1 MRRVFNFGDN
11 GNDSGEIQ
19 EDLDSQMKDKSPSDI
34 AKEWGKAIDA
44 RTEAEEERRK
54 AEELR
59 RQVAELERKLKEQ
72 QSQPTAR
79 PTISGSGADR
89 SASFLAILKTL
100 AAMFGTARAMLF
112 IAALLAAIGAFLW
125 LRSPS
130 GWFSGWKQPNVTY
143 NLDAVIT
150 AAQACGELTT
160 YKAYFE
166 AVADHEED
174 SKIPG
179 MSRKILIIFGGT
191 VDCGLDMRRA
201 NIEIFSEDKKITITL
216 PHCVIQRVHV
226 EHESDDKQSVRVY
239 DEKVGMFASHFSAD
253 EQNIIINRAATRI
266 RRKTETSSNILTQ
279 AEKSAR
285 DLFINFLR
293 PLGYKTT
300 VEFTDDPVRL
310 KPSEDGERIP
320 MNSGGVII
328 VHSGPAKKSKEAE

>member
-44 RTEAEEERRK
+44 RTEAEE
-54 AEELR
+54 LR
-59 RQVAELERKLKEQ
+59 LKVKELEGKLEEQ

-89 SASFLAILKTL
+89 SASFLAMLKAIAGT
-100 AAMFGTARAMLF
+100 FGTGRVIMLCAGI
-112 IAALLAAIGAFLW
+112 IAAVIGLSGIFSLTGTVA
-125 LRSPS
+125 
-130 GWFSGWKQPNVTY
+130 GWFQPKITY
-143 NLDAVIT
+143 SLSAVINAT
-150 AAQACGELTT
+150 QACGELTT
-160 YKAYFE
+160 YRAYFE
-166 AVADHEED
+166 AVAEHKED

-191 VDCGLDMRRA
+191 IDCGLDMRRA

-216 PHCVIQRVHV
+216 PHCEIQRVHIEHE
-226 EHESDDKQSVRVY
+226 EHESGDKQAVRIY
-239 DEKVGMFASHFSAD
+239 DEQVGTFASHFSAE
-253 EQNIIINRAATRI
+253 EQSKILGQHVTRI
-266 RRKTETSSNILTQ
+266 RHKTETNSNILLQ

-285 DLFINFLR
+285 DLFTNFLS

-300 VEFTDDPVRL
+300 VEFTDDPDRL
-310 KPSEDGERIP
+310 KPSKDGERIP
-320 MNSGGVII
+320 MKSGGVII
-328 VHSGPAKKSKEAE
+328 VHSEADKKTKEEE